1 MADIGTFR
9 SALNGFNRQDVANYI
24 AYLNN
29 KHTSEVEQL
38 NNRLQSALNRQ
49 QTERDLERRLS
60 QAEARCA
67 ELEAELAGRRA
78 APAETHT
85 DSELEAYR
93 RAERTEREAKARAQR
108 VYEQANAILADAA
121 LKAEEA
127 AKQIDSAAQRAAE
140 QLESCRASVMDTR
153 DAFQETMQALYA
165 IRSDD

>member
-49 QTERDLERRLS
+49 QTERDLEQRLS

-93 RAERTEREAKARAQR
+93 RAERTEREAKAPPSSWKAAGRPLWTRATR
-108 VYEQANAILADAA
+108 FR
-121 LKAEEA
+121 KP
-127 AKQIDSAAQRAAE
+127 
-140 QLESCRASVMDTR
+140 CRHFT
-153 DAFQETMQALYA
+153 
-165 IRSDD
+165 RSDPMTKSGAASKRQPCFVRNFS